1 MPLTMSPRHRSINR
15 SKGFTLIEVMVAA
28 LVLAIGILG
37 LASSMLAGLKSDK
50 SAYYRSQAAAIA
62 TDMAERM
69 RANRDNIANYEDF
82 TTERDI
88 VGANNCLKATNGCT
102 GVQLV
107 SQDFREMQSHFVN
120 VNELSNFSPKLPNGV
135 GTIGTDDD
143 GRYVIT
149 VSWSEDDWDG
159 DDLSNRVDT
168 EKSVTL
174 TLDF

>member
-1 MPLTMSPRHRSINR
+1 MPIKMSPLNRSINR

-37 LASSMLAGLKSDK
+37 LATSMLAGLKSDK

-69 RANRDNIANYEDF
+69 RANRDSIASYEGF
-82 TTERDI
+82 TTDSQI

-102 GVQLV
+102 GAQLV
-107 SQDFREMQSHFVN
+107 TQDFREMQSHFLN
-120 VNELSNFSPKLPNGV
+120 VNELGTFSPKLPNGV
-135 GTIGTDDD
+135 ATIDTDAD

-149 VSWSEDDWDG
+149 VSWAEDDWDG
-159 DDLSNRVDT
+159 DDLSNRIDT

>member
-1 MPLTMSPRHRSINR
+1 MSVTMKIMRANA
-15 SKGFTLIEVMVAA
+15 GFTLIEVMVAA

-37 LASSMLAGLKSDK
+37 LATSMLTGLKSDK

-69 RANRDNIANYEDF
+69 RLNRSIIDDYAGF
-82 TTERDI
+82 STESDI
-88 VGANNCLKATNGCT
+88 VAANSCLTATSGCSET
-102 GVQLV
+102 QIRN
-107 SQDFREMQSHFVN
+107 QDFRDWQSNFVN
-120 VNELSNFSPKLPNGV
+120 VNDLTTFSPKLPNGV
-135 GTIGTDDD
+135 GTIAEVG

-149 VSWSEDDWDG
+149 VSWAEDDWDG
-159 DDLSNRVDT
+159 NDLSARVNT